1 MREPA
6 ADQRGESS
14 SAFGNGHG
22 PIENG
27 RNGHDGRLRQVEL
40 DVREVKTEQRHLAS
54 KGDLHAVKEDLHE
67 VETRLNQT
75 LSDIKASLA
84 ALTERTTAIER
95 HYATKWFILVSLIAV
110 GGLIVAAVKL
120 LPGTQ

>member
-1 MREPA
+1 MATFVVVLP
-6 ADQRGESS
+6 
-14 SAFGNGHG
+14 
-22 PIENG
+22 ENSG
-27 RNGHDGRLRQVEL
+27 IQAEDI
-40 DVREVKTEQRHLAS
+40 AS
-54 KGDLHAVKEDLHE
+54 NGDLHAVKEDLRE

-84 ALTERTTAIER
+84 ALTERTTAIEK

-120 LPGTQ
+120 LPGMQ